1 MALKVLFEG
10 AIGDVDAAEAPV
22 VELYGYEDAM
32 LHRRAVRIGV
42 GELEIHL
49 DVYPAR
55 GDAPRKGAL
64 IFIGGLS
71 AHALQYASFLSEL
84 SARGW
89 DVVAPDIRGHGRSS
103 GKRGDF
109 TMQGMLA
116 DIDGAIDYAVEK
128 FGGPVGLMGSS
139 LGGFYALCV
148 AGALER
154 IDAAVSHWIML
165 PDMPV
170 TEKDRRMRP
179 IASVLGRVAPGLRMS
194 TKSVARWDH
203 VSQDPAIRQKL
214 YDDPLMVWKYTLRAL
229 LSGMTYTPARPIT
242 GLRVPHLVVIGEE
255 DLMTPL
261 AYTREAFAKLTG
273 DKELITIPG
282 AGHMGGLVE
291 FQDEMLGAVDGFL
304 TKRLAPVST

>member
-1 MALKVLFEG
+1 MSLKVLFEG
-10 AIGDVDAAEAPV
+10 KIGDVDAAEAPV

-32 LHRRAVRIGV
+32 LNRRAVRIGV
-42 GELEIHL
+42 GDVEIHL

-55 GDAPRKGAL
+55 GDATRKGSL

-109 TMQGMLA
+109 TMDGMLA
-116 DIDGAIDYAVEK
+116 DIDGAIDYTLDR

-148 AGALER
+148 AGALTR

-179 IASVLGRVAPGLRMS
+179 VANILGRIAPGLRIS

-203 VSQDPAIRQKL
+203 VSQDPVIRQKL

-242 GLRVPHLVVIGEE
+242 DLRVPHLVVIGEE
-255 DLMTPL
+255 DQMTPL

-273 DKELITIPG
+273 NKELVTIPG

-304 TKRLAPVST
+304 TKHLAPVAI